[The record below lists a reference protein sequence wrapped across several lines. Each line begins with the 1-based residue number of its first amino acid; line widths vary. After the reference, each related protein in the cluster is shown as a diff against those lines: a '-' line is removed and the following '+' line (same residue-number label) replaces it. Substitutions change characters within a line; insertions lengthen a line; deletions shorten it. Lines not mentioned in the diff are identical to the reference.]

1 MTHISV
7 SGFAYSDEKWK
18 RLFTQVSDLWWFP
31 VLSSEPCSGWRFQ
44 PAGRRHERDSA
55 WRSLKS
61 AASLLLL
68 PHPGTQ
74 ATVTEQQLPAFT
86 KIIKMPRSQ
95 RSNADIKNRHS
106 SNSAVTIIVTS
117 GEKGG
122 HRNYD
127 VFLYSYDA
135 FQDMRSDRGLV
146 WSELLL
152 FSFLLSKI
160 EHRNLRLCITGNK
173 KEYLNLM

>member
-1 MTHISV
+1 MKSV
-7 SGFAYSDEKWK
+7 C
-18 RLFTQVSDLWWFP
+18 LFTKGSDLWWFP
-31 VLSSEPCSGWRFQ
+31 VLSSGPCSGWRFQ

-74 ATVTEQQLPAFT
+74 ATVTEQQLPAFKEIR
-86 KIIKMPRSQ
+86 KIPGSQ

-127 VFLYSYDA
+127 VFLYSCDA
-135 FQDMRSDRGLV
+135 FQDMRSDRGSV

-160 EHRNLRLCITGNK
+160 EHRNLRLCMAAGIKQN
-173 KEYLNLM
+173 N